1 MRKLV
6 RINRAGLIVLV
17 LAGSMAMLSTAYA
30 AGFMKIAG
38 VEGESI
44 DKDHK
49 GEIEIQSWSW
59 GVSQPASTSAMS
71 TGKRQHKPIYIARL
85 VDKSSPILQQASTD
99 GRAFPSMTVY
109 LPKQEGDGTGYLTYE
124 LKNVII
130 TSYQVSG
137 EGAGAPPTESFS
149 LNYEKIMQTGKKSVE
164 DRAATATDRS

>member
-1 MRKLV
+1 MRKLF
-6 RINRAGLIVLV
+6 RINRAGLVVWV
-17 LAGSMAMLSTAYA
+17 LAGSMAMLSTAHA

-44 DKDHK
+44 EKDHQ
-49 GEIEIQSWSW
+49 GDIGIQSWSW
-59 GVSQPASTSAMS
+59 GVSQPGSASAMP
-71 TGKRQHKPIYIARL
+71 TGKRQHKPPIYITRL
-85 VDKSSPILQQASTD
+85 VDKSSPILQQASTA

-109 LPKQEGDGTGYLTYE
+109 LPKEGGAGAGYLTYE

-137 EGAGAPPTESFS
+137 EGTGAIPTESFN
-149 LNYEKIMQTGKKSVE
+149 LNYEKIMQTDKEVE